1 MPVFL
6 RKFYINET
14 EQAFIEKAKAI
25 EEASRGASSSKNSV
39 SRPAISPK

>member
-14 EQAFIEKAKAI
+14 EKAFIEKAKAI
-25 EEASRGASSSKNSV
+25 EEASKGSSSSTNSV
-39 SRPAISPK
+39 LKPAISPK